1 MIVSRAAVVSDQV
14 ANAPEERKQGQ
25 RAAVPVARDS
35 SRAYQSDPELI
46 RACLDGDQAAW
57 DTLVERYGR
66 LVYSIPFRWGLSKAD
81 ADDVFQ
87 DVFTIVYRRLHSLR
101 NQASLA
107 AWLITITARECWR
120 LSRHVEF
127 HGDLDETIVDAE
139 LPPADRAEHSE
150 LNQVVHTAIS
160 RLDQRSQDLLQSL
173 FFEMDPPSYEK
184 IAAHLGLAV
193 GSIGS
198 ARARAL
204 KKLEAILIDMGI
216 SSSW

>member
-1 MIVSRAAVVSDQV
+1 MIADLAAAVSDQV
-14 ANAPEERKQGQ
+14 ANALEKRKQGQ

-35 SRAYQSDPELI
+35 SCAYQSDPELI
-46 RACLDGDQAAW
+46 RACLDGDQTAW

-66 LVYSIPFRWGLSKAD
+66 LVYSIPLRWGLSKAD

-87 DVFTIVYRRLHSLR
+87 DVFTIVYRRLHNLR
-101 NQASLA
+101 NHTSLA

-127 HGDLDETIVDAE
+127 HSDLDETIADAE
-139 LPPADRAEHSE
+139 LSPVDLAEHSE
-150 LNQVVHTAIS
+150 LNQAVHAAIN
-160 RLDQRSQDLLQSL
+160 RLDQRSQDLLQLL
-173 FFEMDPPSYEK
+173 FFEIFPPSYEK

-204 KKLEAILIDMGI
+204 KKLEAILIDMGFGA
-216 SSSW
+216 S

>member
-1 MIVSRAAVVSDQV
+1 MIVSRAAAGSDEV
-14 ANAPEERKQGQ
+14 ANAPEKRKQGQ
-25 RAAVPVARDS
+25 RAAVPVPIDS
-35 SRAYQSDPELI
+35 SRAYQSDPEI
-46 RACLDGDQAAW
+46 VQACLDGDQAAW
-57 DTLVERYGR
+57 DALVERYGR

-87 DVFTIVYRRLHSLR
+87 NVFTIVYRRLHNLR
-101 NQASLA
+101 NQTSLA
-107 AWLITITARECWR
+107 AWLITITSRECWR
-120 LSRHVEF
+120 LSHHVEF
-127 HGDLDETIVDAE
+127 HAELDEAIADAE
-139 LPPADRAEHSE
+139 LLPADRAEHSE

-160 RLDQRSQDLLQSL
+160 RLDQRSQDLLKSL
-173 FFEMDPPSYEK
+173 FFEIDPPSYEK

-216 SSSW
+216 GSSW